1 MNQEKFGQF
10 IKDIRKKNNL
20 TQKEFADKYHVTY
33 QAVSKWENGKNM
45 PDMSLIKQISDDFNV
60 SIEELLDGEVKK
72 KNNINS
78 KYIIIGL
85 IVIIIVSIITIVIM
99 LFNSDFQFHTLSS
112 NCDVFN
118 ISGTV
123 AHNKQKSAI
132 YITNIEYCGEEN
144 TDLYNKFECV
154 LYEKNGD
161 IDRKVTSF
169 NYEDEEKITLD
180 EFLKTVTIKV
190 DDYKNTCSKY
200 SSDSLY
206 LSVNAI
212 DGDTIITY
220 KIPLKLDDCD

>member
-1 MNQEKFGQF
+1 MLNVELF
-10 IKDIRKKNNL
+10 
-20 TQKEFADKYHVTY
+20 Y
-33 QAVSKWENGKNM
+33 VS
-45 PDMSLIKQISDDFNV
+45 S
-60 SIEELLDGEVKK
+60 ELLSDCKEAL
-72 KNNINS
+72 INF
-78 KYIIIGL
+78 K
-85 IVIIIVSIITIVIM
+85 
-99 LFNSDFQFHTLSS
+99 TL
-112 NCDVFN
+112 NTTCGNFT
-118 ISGTV
+118 ISGSIAYNDV
-123 AHNKQKSAI
+123 KSSI
-132 YITNIEYCGEEN
+132 YISHVDYCGEEN
-144 TDLYNKFECV
+144 NDLYNKFECV

-220 KIPLKLDDCD
+220 KIPLKLIYKLILCI